1 MQLFRFG
8 PKGQENPGVV
18 VDGVHKDCSAHF
30 EDWNRDFFNDDGMS
44 QLRALVEKKGEGLPN
59 TPADARLGACV
70 ARPHMLMCIGL
81 NYSDHAAESGME
93 PPDKPVIFQKSTS
106 AVSGPFDDV
115 TIPKNSTK
123 TDWEVEL
130 GVVIGKDTKQSI
142 AKKIGLPATA
152 GLEGAYYYVRSTFNA
167 PGFKSAQLVDRTVVV
182 LSFDQRSK
190 LKNIETF
197 NVDNGNFVRLDY
209 RVTETGLDNK
219 NILQQIIGSISGP
232 SASGLGM

>member
-1 MQLFRFG
+1 MIY
-8 PKGQENPGVV
+8 
-18 VDGVHKDCSAHF
+18 
-30 EDWNRDFFNDDGMS
+30 
-44 QLRALVEKKGEGLPN
+44 LRAYVVILLTSVLLSCTTNIKNHGYIPSK
-59 TPADARLGACV
+59 
-70 ARPHMLMCIGL
+70 
-81 NYSDHAAESGME
+81 SDLE
-93 PPDKPVIFQKSTS
+93 T
-106 AVSGPFDDV
+106 
-115 TIPKNSTK
+115 
-123 TDWEVEL
+123 L
-130 GVVIGKDTKQSI
+130 VIGKDTKQSV
-142 AKKIGLPATA
+142 AKNIGLPATA

-232 SASGLGM
+232 SASSLGM

>member
-1 MQLFRFG
+1 MIQ
-8 PKGQENPGVV
+8 K
-18 VDGVHKDCSAHF
+18 AHSL
-30 EDWNRDFFNDDGMS
+30 ES
-44 QLRALVEKKGEGLPN
+44 KKLIYLRAYVVILLTSVLLSCTTNIKNHGYIPSK
-59 TPADARLGACV
+59 
-70 ARPHMLMCIGL
+70 
-81 NYSDHAAESGME
+81 SDLE
-93 PPDKPVIFQKSTS
+93 T
-106 AVSGPFDDV
+106 
-115 TIPKNSTK
+115 
-123 TDWEVEL
+123 L
-130 GVVIGKDTKQSI
+130 VIGKDDKQSI

-182 LSFDQRSK
+182 LSFDKRSR

-232 SASGLGM
+232 SASSLGM

>member
-1 MQLFRFG
+1 MIQKAHSLESKKLIYLRVY
-8 PKGQENPGVV
+8 VV
-18 VDGVHKDCSAHF
+18 ILLTS
-30 EDWNRDFFNDDGMS
+30 FFLSCTTNIKNHGY
-44 QLRALVEKKGEGLPN
+44 
-59 TPADARLGACV
+59 TPSK
-70 ARPHMLMCIGL
+70 
-81 NYSDHAAESGME
+81 SDLE
-93 PPDKPVIFQKSTS
+93 T
-106 AVSGPFDDV
+106 
-115 TIPKNSTK
+115 
-123 TDWEVEL
+123 L
-130 GVVIGKDTKQSI
+130 VIGKDTKQSV

-197 NVDNGNFVRLDY
+197 NVDNGNFVRLNY

-232 SASGLGM
+232 SASSLGM

>member
-1 MQLFRFG
+1 MIQKAHSLESKKLIYLRVYVVILLTSVLFSCTTNIKNHG
-8 PKGQENPGVV
+8 YIPSK
-18 VDGVHKDCSAHF
+18 
-30 EDWNRDFFNDDGMS
+30 
-44 QLRALVEKKGEGLPN
+44 
-59 TPADARLGACV
+59 
-70 ARPHMLMCIGL
+70 
-81 NYSDHAAESGME
+81 SDLE
-93 PPDKPVIFQKSTS
+93 T
-106 AVSGPFDDV
+106 
-115 TIPKNSTK
+115 
-123 TDWEVEL
+123 L
-130 GVVIGKDTKQSI
+130 VIGKDTKQSV

-197 NVDNGNFVRLDY
+197 NVDNGNFIRLDY

-232 SASGLGM
+232 SASSLGM

>member
-1 MQLFRFG
+1 LIQ
-8 PKGQENPGVV
+8 K
-18 VDGVHKDCSAHF
+18 AHSL
-30 EDWNRDFFNDDGMS
+30 ES
-44 QLRALVEKKGEGLPN
+44 KKLIYLRAYVVILLTSVLLSCTTNIKNHGYIPSK
-59 TPADARLGACV
+59 
-70 ARPHMLMCIGL
+70 
-81 NYSDHAAESGME
+81 SDLE
-93 PPDKPVIFQKSTS
+93 T
-106 AVSGPFDDV
+106 
-115 TIPKNSTK
+115 
-123 TDWEVEL
+123 L
-130 GVVIGKDTKQSI
+130 VIGKDDKQSI

-182 LSFDQRSK
+182 LSFDKRSR

-232 SASGLGM
+232 SASSLGM

>member
-1 MQLFRFG
+1 MIQKDNSLKSKKLIYLRVY
-8 PKGQENPGVV
+8 VV
-18 VDGVHKDCSAHF
+18 ILLTSVLLSCTT
-30 EDWNRDFFNDDGMS
+30 NI
-44 QLRALVEKKGEGLPN
+44 KKHGYIP
-59 TPADARLGACV
+59 
-70 ARPHMLMCIGL
+70 
-81 NYSDHAAESGME
+81 S
-93 PPDKPVIFQKSTS
+93 KS
-106 AVSGPFDDV
+106 
-115 TIPKNSTK
+115 
-123 TDWEVEL
+123 EL
-130 GVVIGKDTKQSI
+130 ETLVIGKDTKQSI

-232 SASGLGM
+232 SASSLGL